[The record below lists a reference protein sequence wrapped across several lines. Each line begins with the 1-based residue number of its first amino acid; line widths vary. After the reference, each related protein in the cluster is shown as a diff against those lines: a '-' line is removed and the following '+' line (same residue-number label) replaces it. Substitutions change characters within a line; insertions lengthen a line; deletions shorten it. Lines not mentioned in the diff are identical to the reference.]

1 MKVKPDNLVS
11 IIIPTLNEEASLEI
25 CLKSIKK
32 QTYKN
37 LETIVVDNFSKD
49 RTPEIAKKYTKLVF
63 KKGNERSAQRNF
75 GAKKAKGK
83 WLFFV
88 DADMELDMN
97 VVSEALN
104 RAKKESLDA
113 IVIPEKVKGEGFWAK
128 CLALEKDIYQNQ
140 PALWAARFYKK
151 WAFIKTGGFDENL
164 IAGEDW

>member
-83 WLFFV
+83 
-88 DADMELDMN
+88 
-97 VVSEALN
+97 
-104 RAKKESLDA
+104 
-113 IVIPEKVKGEGFWAK
+113 
-128 CLALEKDIYQNQ
+128 
-140 PALWAARFYKK
+140 
-151 WAFIKTGGFDENL
+151 
-164 IAGEDW
+164 